1 MVNAKMNVEAPP
13 PDPEAAQLEIEFIDF
28 EKKADELIQ
37 SGRQYFIGLL
47 QNKNAR
53 TTIGVI
59 LLSFKSM
66 LEDESCAQMMTS
78 VSQQIKDTLIDGEKG
93 SVSVTYIND
102 SVLEVF
108 TNELIAETFQALLT
122 SFQHVI
128 VNPGTPIVLDQ
139 IFDVVTELSTFDRA
153 EDLIQAV
160 ENGVL
165 VITRKD
171 DPREYVY
178 KGFSNLKSLMTISK
192 REKVMNFM
200 SG

>member
-1 MVNAKMNVEAPP
+1 
-13 PDPEAAQLEIEFIDF
+13 
-28 EKKADELIQ
+28 
-37 SGRQYFIGLL
+37 
-47 QNKNAR
+47 
-53 TTIGVI
+53 
-59 LLSFKSM
+59 M

-122 SFQHVI
+122 SFQNVI

-165 VITRKD
+165 VITRQD
-171 DPREYVY
+171 NPREYVY

>member
-1 MVNAKMNVEAPP
+1 
-13 PDPEAAQLEIEFIDF
+13 
-28 EKKADELIQ
+28 
-37 SGRQYFIGLL
+37 
-47 QNKNAR
+47 
-53 TTIGVI
+53 
-59 LLSFKSM
+59 M

>member
-1 MVNAKMNVEAPP
+1 
-13 PDPEAAQLEIEFIDF
+13 
-28 EKKADELIQ
+28 
-37 SGRQYFIGLL
+37 
-47 QNKNAR
+47 
-53 TTIGVI
+53 
-59 LLSFKSM
+59 M

-200 SG
+200 SGWKFVYFSKKKMLNKIARRLLKYYLRDGIFN